1 MSYNLQVLWQNSP
14 KIDKPKTLPHGSIQ
28 KQTKTMNEE
37 EKKRFKEIQDFLK
50 SHNIEPLTLH
60 YTPYPRNIEKAEEK
74 MLRKRAEKYSHCKGD
89 KENPVREYR
98 RPMQFYTT
106 LDWDKFYTKFPLI
119 QRLSK
124 QYLDGGIY
132 NDAFRKQV
140 NKTFLCNTETIEIL
154 NSLPVGEHKLYFA
167 IDVSSERSD
176 RNKDSYTLVKD
187 DGNIPKNYKLIS
199 ACKPYEID
207 NLNLQVRSFGDE
219 EFRNQILMNAFT
231 MFVAQFN
238 VDTVANLISSQQG
251 NDISSV
257 GAGLL
262 GRETYGFSNKLSQE
276 SLSIMMQDIALYA
289 CSGKFSINYAPT
301 CITIKKQQDG
311 IEYRIDKMV
320 AYVYDSFDFL
330 DQSHTFNDD
339 GTISKLGQPV
349 GAWDFEKR
357 LFSIRGSS
365 AQLVAYKFD
374 NGYLMTSAYILKARE
389 YNQYYIYN
397 QDYQDYQKFTEYGL
411 DFRLYSENFIA
422 TIDCSHCKFRTLY
435 KRYNCDV

>member
-1 MSYNLQVLWQNSP
+1 
-14 KIDKPKTLPHGSIQ
+14 
-28 KQTKTMNEE
+28 
-37 EKKRFKEIQDFLK
+37 
-50 SHNIEPLTLH
+50 
-60 YTPYPRNIEKAEEK
+60 
-74 MLRKRAEKYSHCKGD
+74 
-89 KENPVREYR
+89 
-98 RPMQFYTT
+98 
-106 LDWDKFYTKFPLI
+106 
-119 QRLSK
+119 
-124 QYLDGGIY
+124 
-132 NDAFRKQV
+132 
-140 NKTFLCNTETIEIL
+140 
-154 NSLPVGEHKLYFA
+154 
-167 IDVSSERSD
+167 
-176 RNKDSYTLVKD
+176 
-187 DGNIPKNYKLIS
+187 
-199 ACKPYEID
+199 
-207 NLNLQVRSFGDE
+207 
-219 EFRNQILMNAFT
+219 

-262 GRETYGFSNKLSQE
+262 GRETYGFGNKLSQE